1 MWIHIRTQDRTG
13 WYKVND
19 KRVILSQTTSS
30 IHIADIAAGQLWIT
44 TKYKMKKNDPGQRRA
59 EATTINKYPGIISNK
74 MLIRRTLHEMS
85 VYTHRVDN
93 MAEGLAGMT

>member
-1 MWIHIRTQDRTG
+1 MCTHIRTQDLTEKYEANGR
-13 WYKVND
+13 
-19 KRVILSQTTSS
+19 RVILSQTTCS

-44 TKYKMKKNDPGQRRA
+44 AKYINDPGQRCA
-59 EATTINKYPGIISNK
+59 GATTIKKYPVIIGNK

-93 MAEGLAGMT
+93 MAEGSGGMT